1 MIAWF
6 SQDAPI
12 RVKFRVLALV
22 YLLLSG
28 GIAALAIGAALGWSI
43 APGSVIGGALAGV
56 AAVVGVSFA
65 ASRLI
70 CTPYVQTV
78 VRMEGLAA
86 GDLESP
92 VDYTGNRDCVGR
104 ITKAMATFRQSAL
117 AALERDTQR
126 QMALV
131 MGEGL
136 GRLAGGDL
144 TVHIDAE
151 LQEPFLT
158 LRDHFNDAVAA
169 LLAAMRSVAT
179 TATDIRKGASEISAA
194 SDDLS
199 QRTEQQAA
207 SLEQTAAA
215 MEQITA
221 TIRETA
227 TSAGRADQIV
237 RAARSEAVESGDIV
251 RRAVD
256 AMARIDGTS
265 AEISE
270 IISVIDGIAFQTNL
284 LALNAGVEAARAGDA
299 GRGFAVVAS
308 EVRALALRS
317 AEAAKDVKQRV
328 TASAETVDVGVALVS
343 ETGRSLE
350 RIIGRIGEISALV
363 SEISAAASQ
372 QSQGL
377 AQVNIAVG
385 EMDGVTQRN
394 AAMVEQ
400 STAAARNL
408 AAEADALSSEIAR
421 FALGMPSSRDPHET
435 VRSLPRR
442 TVAPAMPVVARVR
455 RGGPAVALV
464 QDDWSEF

>member
-22 YLLLSG
+22 HLLLSG
-28 GIAALAIGAALGWSI
+28 GIAALAIGSALGMSLTPD
-43 APGSVIGGALAGV
+43 AVVAGALAGV
-56 AAVVGVSFA
+56 AAIVGVTFA

-70 CTPYVQTV
+70 CTPYVRTV

-104 ITKAMATFRQSAL
+104 ITKAMATFRESAL

-136 GRLAGGDL
+136 GKLADGDL
-144 TVHIDAE
+144 TVRIEVE
-151 LQEPFLT
+151 LHEPFLT
-158 LRDHFNDAVAA
+158 LRNDFNDAVAA
-169 LLAAMRSVAT
+169 LLAAMRAVAT
-179 TATDIRKGASEISAA
+179 TATDIRKGAGEISAA

-227 TSAGRADQIV
+227 SSAARADQIV

-256 AMARIDGTS
+256 AMARIDGNS
-265 AEISE
+265 AEISN
-270 IISVIDGIAFQTNL
+270 IIGVIDGIAFQTNL

-328 TASAETVDVGVALVS
+328 TASVETVDAGVALVS

-350 RIIGRIGEISALV
+350 RIIARIAELSTLV
-363 SEISAAASQ
+363 SDISSAASQ

-400 STAAARNL
+400 STAAARSL
-408 AAEADALSSEIAR
+408 ATEADALSAEIAR
-421 FALGMPSSRDPHET
+421 FTLGVSPTGDPRER
-435 VRSLPRR
+435 VRRLPVRP
-442 TVAPAMPVVARVR
+442 VPVPVVARSG
-455 RGGPAVALV
+455 RGSAAVALV
-464 QDDWSEF
+464 QDDWSQF

>member
-6 SQDAPI
+6 SQNAPI
-12 RVKFRVLALV
+12 RVKFRVLAVL
-22 YLLLSG
+22 YLILSG
-28 GIAALAIGAALGWSI
+28 GIAALAIGAAAG
-43 APGSVIGGALAGV
+43 APLAPAMVVGGALAGV
-56 AAVVGVSFA
+56 AAIVGVTFG

-86 GDLESP
+86 GDLDSP
-92 VDYTGNRDCVGR
+92 VAYTTNRDCVGR
-104 ITKAMATFRQSAL
+104 ITKAMAAFRQSAL
-117 AALERDTQR
+117 AAREADTQR

-136 GRLAGGDL
+136 GKLAAGDL
-144 TVHIDAE
+144 TVHIGVD

-158 LRDHFNDAVAA
+158 LRNDFNAAVAA
-169 LLAAMRSVAT
+169 LLATMRSVAS
-179 TATDIRKGASEISAA
+179 TASDIRKGAGEISTA

-221 TIRETA
+221 TMRETA
-227 TSAGRADQIV
+227 NSAERANRV
-237 RAARSEAVESGDIV
+237 VSMARSEAVESGEIV
-251 RRAVD
+251 CRAVE
-256 AMARIDGTS
+256 AMARIEGHS
-265 AEISE
+265 AEISD

-308 EVRALALRS
+308 EVRALAQRS

-328 TASAETVDVGVALVS
+328 TASTATVDAGVALVA

-350 RIIGRIGEISALV
+350 RIIARIGEISVIV
-363 SEISAAASQ
+363 SDISGAAEQ

-377 AQVNIAVG
+377 SQVNAAVG

-400 STAAARNL
+400 STAAAHGL
-408 AAEADALSSEIAR
+408 ANEADALSAQIAR
-421 FALGMPSSRDPHET
+421 FTLGLPGVREVPAIPRPAL
-435 VRSLPRR
+435 VRAVPVARR
-442 TVAPAMPVVARVR
+442 T
-455 RGGPAVALV
+455 GNGTIKLV
-464 QDDWSEF
+464 EPDWSDF